1 MSKLQRG
8 ILFTALL
15 ASLVAAGLHMMALQK
30 AGAPGHRSH
39 APDLYIE
46 QPRWQMFDK
55 TGQLKRE
62 MYAGRLE
69 QWPGEAR
76 ARLTKPRL
84 QLTDGQQQVWRARA
98 RHGWIPED
106 QRSVMLNEQ
115 VELRREASNSGLAVT
130 TESLRIADKGD
141 LIETDQPVVLTSGNW
156 HFSATG
162 LRAELGRQQL
172 ELLGNVRGIH
182 D

>member
-1 MSKLQRG
+1 VSKLQRG
-8 ILFTALL
+8 ILLTALL
-15 ASLVAAGLHMMALQK
+15 ASLAAAGLHLMALQT
-30 AGAPGHRSH
+30 AGTPGHQAH

-46 QPRWQMFDK
+46 QPRWRLFDK
-55 TGQLKRE
+55 NGRLNRE
-62 MYAGRLE
+62 MRAGRLE

-76 ARLTKPRL
+76 ARLTEPRL
-84 QLTDGQQQVWRARA
+84 QLTDRQQQIWQATA
-98 RHGWIPED
+98 QHGWIPED
-106 QRSVMLNEQ
+106 QRSVMLDKQ
-115 VELRREASNSGLAVT
+115 VRLQREPATSGLVVT
-130 TESLRIADKGD
+130 TERLRIADKGD
-141 LIETDQPVVLTSGNW
+141 FIETDQPVVLTSGNW